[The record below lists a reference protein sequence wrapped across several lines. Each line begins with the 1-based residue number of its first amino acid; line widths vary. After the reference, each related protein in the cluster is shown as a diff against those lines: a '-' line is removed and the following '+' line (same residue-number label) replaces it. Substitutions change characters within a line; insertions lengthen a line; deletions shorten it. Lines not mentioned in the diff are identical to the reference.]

1 MRGTTA
7 PRLHLELMC
16 ARVLLPGADVDERGV
31 HARLDRL
38 ERRLGGAGLGQADVV
53 GGPAAPTGAPPSPA
67 TPAGP
72 APSASAAPARPA
84 PPTATAPEPGPA
96 APPPHATPPDSLADA
111 EPADL
116 RGPAGGDSDD
126 TALGA
131 GKGAEAPPA
140 ATEPATGQPPQ
151 LTVTDVRR
159 LWAEV
164 LEEVKGKRRFTRILL
179 SQNAQVAELRN
190 GTMVL
195 AMANVGAR
203 DSFSRGGSEDVLR
216 EALVVVLGADFRI
229 ETMVEGGP
237 SAPPPAIRP
246 APVDQQAAASWDA
259 PAPPAPAAEPPP
271 VATEPVRDEAREQ
284 LRQQIRPMRHGPAA
298 VGADDERDAAATRH
312 DSDLEETTESHTEL
326 LARHLGA
333 EIIAEEEERA

>member
-16 ARVLLPGADVDERGV
+16 ARVLLPGADVDDRGV

-38 ERRLGGAGLGQADVV
+38 ERRLGVTGSA
-53 GGPAAPTGAPPSPA
+53 PAEPTTGA
-67 TPAGP
+67 TPV
-72 APSASAAPARPA
+72 AAPAAAGSAPPRARPAASQPVPTAAAAERPA
-84 PPTATAPEPGPA
+84 PPAEHP
-96 APPPHATPPDSLADA
+96 TPPESLTDA
-111 EPADL
+111 EPKDL
-116 RGPAGGDSDD
+116 RGPSGGDSDD

-131 GKGAEAPPA
+131 PPAPAAAPP
-140 ATEPATGQPPQ
+140 PAQAVGQPPQ

-159 LWAEV
+159 LWPEV
-164 LEEVKGKRRFTRILL
+164 LEEVKGKRRFTWILL

-237 SAPPPAIRP
+237 SDPPSPTRPPPVEEQATASWNAPAP
-246 APVDQQAAASWDA
+246 APVPAAPSA
-259 PAPPAPAAEPPP
+259 PATPEAPARPDPQ
-271 VATEPVRDEAREQ
+271 VRDHA
-284 LRQQIRPMRHGPAA
+284 RQQIRPTRQGPAST
-298 VGADDERDAAATRH
+298 GADDERDAAATRQ